1 MARFIDKP
9 PADEQTQRQKRS
21 LALRGA
27 NEERGLALPNKKLTN
42 SPLATP
48 AQGPIPSASIVYG
61 IAAAVMLVI
70 AIYNMF
76 ALANWFVGLLIL
88 ILAGTL
94 AGYAWYFMRYR

>member
-21 LALRGA
+21 LALRGTD
-27 NEERGLALPNKKLTN
+27 EGRSLGLPSKKLTN
-42 SPLATP
+42 TSPAAQ
-48 AQGPIPSASIVYG
+48 AQGPVPSATIVYG
-61 IAAAVMLVI
+61 IAAAVMLLI